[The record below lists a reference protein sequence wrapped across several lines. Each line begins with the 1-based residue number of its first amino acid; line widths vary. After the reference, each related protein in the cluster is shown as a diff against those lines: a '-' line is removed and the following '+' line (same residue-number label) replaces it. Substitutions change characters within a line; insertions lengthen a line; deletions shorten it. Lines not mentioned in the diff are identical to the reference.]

1 MKKFDYVLILYKLK
15 INIFLFITKFIS
27 YIYINIFNL
36 SINLLLL
43 IPDRFYSFINSELY
57 IDSDSGFDSESESDS
72 GFESESDSG
81 FGSDSE
87 LIKEINN
94 NKSDINSFPINNEF
108 CISLYN
114 KIIDKDL
121 KNTTLPKNTIQNDVF
136 DNTYIYSLLDKI
148 NTKKSFYILYAEI
161 LNINNSKDNSYISY
175 QKTEITKKIKII
187 YKFHNTLN
195 ISKLNYYFNNP
206 NYLIIIY
213 HSFYKNTTLYR
224 IFDLKNNK
232 DITINKTIMFGEI
245 KL

>member
-1 MKKFDYVLILYKLK
+1 MKKFDYVLILYKIK
-15 INIFLFITKFIS
+15 INIILFITKFIS

>member
-15 INIFLFITKFIS
+15 INIFLFIIKFKL

-108 CISLYN
+108 CISLNN
-114 KIIDKDL
+114 KKIDKDL